1 MRRHFLKIKNKTMK
15 KNILIVSLIISFLI
29 ITVFPA
35 RSLSQI
41 YPPDGVR
48 MPGAWNG
55 WTNTAG
61 MGGSFDLQRISSGTL
76 RWQTIFQYTGTTG
89 SQEFKFVST
98 SFSDPWGNQWAA
110 NTNVGLNSLQ
120 DFTYGTPSDPN
131 NSITV
136 TQNKWYTVV
145 FEDSGYEN
153 TKAVFMETDS
163 QPVNITAVGQTPPLV
178 EATDNVLITA
188 NLSAS
193 TSAQEI
199 LYLRYTSDDWT
210 SSVAVEMDKSG
221 SQATAT
227 IPAFPSD
234 TRVEYYIFSSVV
246 SGLSSNYDLLTIK
259 FNNNSGS
266 NYHYIVDQEISCG
279 QETSLIT
286 TDPAFPRENAP
297 LTVYFNAEFGNGG
310 LFGYTGDV
318 YAHTGVITNL
328 STSNTDWKYVV
339 TQWGENTPETLL
351 QRLGPNMYSL
361 YIEDIREYYNV
372 PTAEDILKL
381 AFVFRSDEET
391 IDGYYLEHKTSSNS
405 DILIDVYELSLN
417 VKILSPSKREPL
429 VSPSQLIPVCVEALE
444 NETLEL
450 YLNDNLLLT
459 DETSSLTYPLVTS
472 ELTPGT
478 HWIIAK
484 AISGANTVYDST
496 AIYLRGPVV
505 EAPLP
510 AGVINGVNIHEDNS
524 VTFVLHDP
532 AGFKEFAFVIGDFS
546 NWQPNDDNYMKKDPA
561 TNRFWVTISG
571 LEPQKEYAFQYFIDN
586 ELKIACA
593 YSQKILDPWNDRWIS
608 ETAYPNLKSYPFD
621 LTTGIVSVFEI
632 DRNPYQWEIENFIP
646 PAINATQPNLVIYE
660 LLIRD
665 FVESSSILE
674 ATEKLD
680 YLKTLGVNAIE
691 LMPIMEF
698 DGNDSWGYAPNFFF
712 APDKYYGNRHAY
724 KKFIDE
730 CHKRDIAVIL
740 DIVPNHAFGQNPM
753 VMMYFDHDA
762 GSWGQPAANNP
773 WFNPQATHPYSVGYD
788 FNHESPHTREF
799 FKKVFAYWLE
809 EFKVDGFRVDLSKGL
824 TQNNSGDDLG
834 AWSAY
839 DQSRINIL
847 TDYYNHIKS
856 VKPSA
861 YVILE
866 HFANNDEEVVLANGG
881 NLMWGDMN
889 GQFNQNTMGWN
900 SNHDF
905 SWAYFAIRGF
915 TYPNLIPYMESH
927 DEERL
932 MYRNLEYGNTGANTL
947 EGALQR
953 MAAATAMYMTIPG
966 PKMIWQFGELGYD
979 YSINY
984 CPDGTIS
991 GECRTSRKP
1000 VRWDYLDNPDRQRL
1014 FLSYAAMI
1022 KLKTEHEAFRLGTFT
1037 QDLSA
1042 LGKRMWIAHSSMNVS
1057 VSANFSTTG
1066 FNMQPGFQNTGTWYN
1081 YFTGESFE
1089 VTDMGGH
1096 TIYYNPGD
1104 FYVFVNQNL
1113 GKPFFDVGVKVIS
1126 DIDESPIENATI
1138 DFGVAGMR
1146 MSDVNGEGAFV
1157 AMPGDYTLT
1166 VTKFGWETYTQVVT
1180 ISQDLDI
1187 VIRMFEAEMPDVFN
1201 VTFNVD
1207 MSQAEEF
1214 VAGTDKVYISG
1225 IPSWIQPGNDPSL
1238 ELSRIDESLIYTIA
1252 FELEAGDYEY
1262 KYFMNAGW
1270 DGGEWEGEPNR
1281 EITVESDIV
1290 INDVFGVL
1298 DDDDDNSISNF
1309 LDKDDVIIY
1318 PNPTNGIL
1326 YINKPYNSIVLVYD
1340 INGNRLFENYSTDES
1355 IKIDMNNINSGLYFI
1370 KIVSGKNVIVK
1381 KLIKN

>member
-1 MRRHFLKIKNKTMK
+1 MNKLTKLFLLITA
-15 KNILIVSLIISFLI
+15 ILIFSLWPVISN
-29 ITVFPA
+29 
-35 RSLSQI
+35 SQI
-41 YPPDGVR
+41 YVPDGVR

-55 WTNTAG
+55 WTNTTG

-89 SQEFKFVST
+89 AQQFKFVST
-98 SFSDPWGNQWAA
+98 SFSNPWGNQWAA
-110 NTNVGLNSLQ
+110 NTTVGLNSLQ
-120 DFTYGTPSDPN
+120 NFTYGTPSEPN
-131 NSITV
+131 NSISV
-136 TQNKWYTVV
+136 TQNKWYTVI

-153 TKAVFMETDS
+153 TRAVFMETDA
-163 QPVNITAVGQTPPLV
+163 QPVNITAVVQTPPLV
-178 EATDNVLITA
+178 EATDNVLITT

-193 TSAQEI
+193 PSAQEI
-199 LYLRYTSDDWT
+199 IYLRYTTDNWT
-210 SSVAVEMDKSG
+210 SSVAVEMTKSG
-221 SQATAT
+221 NQATAT
-227 IPAFPSD
+227 IPAIPSD

-246 SGLSSNYDLLTIK
+246 SALSSNYDLHTIK

-266 NYHYIVDQEISCG
+266 NYYYVVDQEISCG

-286 TDPAFPRENAP
+286 TDPAFPRENTP

-310 LFGYTGDV
+310 LFGYAGNV

-328 STSNTDWKYVV
+328 SGSNTDWKYVV
-339 TQWGENTPETLL
+339 TQWGENTPETML
-351 QRLGPNMYSL
+351 QRLGPNLYSL
-361 YIEDIREYYNV
+361 YIEDIREYYDV
-372 PTAEDILKL
+372 PAAEDILKL
-381 AFVFRSDEET
+381 AFVFRSDLPT
-391 IDGYYLEHKTSSNS
+391 AGGYYLEHKTSSNS

-429 VSPSQLIPVCVEALE
+429 VSPNQLIPVCVEALE

-450 YLNDNLLLT
+450 YLNDDLLLSDAT
-459 DETSSLTYPLVTS
+459 ASLTYPLVTS

-484 AISGANTVYDST
+484 AISGANAVYDST

-561 TNRFWVTISG
+561 TNRFWVTIVD

-586 ELKIACA
+586 ELKLGCA

-608 ETAYPNLKSYPFD
+608 ETTYPDLKSYPFD

-632 DRNPYQWEIENFIP
+632 DREPYQWEIVNFTP
-646 PAINATQPNLVIYE
+646 SALNATQPNLVIYE

-674 ATEKLD
+674 AIDKLD

-712 APDKYYGNRHAY
+712 APDKYYGTRHAY

-753 VMMYFDHDA
+753 AMMYFDHDA
-762 GSWGQPAANNP
+762 GAWGQPAANNP
-773 WFNPQATHPYSVGYD
+773 WFNAQATHPYSVGYD
-788 FNHESPHTREF
+788 FNHESIHTREF
-799 FKKVFAYWLE
+799 FKRIYAYWLN

-847 TDYYNHIKS
+847 MDYYNHIKS
-856 VKPSA
+856 VKSSA

-866 HFANNDEEVVLANGG
+866 HFANNDEEVVLANAG

-889 GQFNQNTMGWN
+889 VQFNQNTMGWN

-905 SWAYFAIRGF
+905 SWAYFANRGF

-932 MYRNLEYGNTGANTL
+932 MYRNLEYGNSGTNTL
-947 EGALQR
+947 ESGLQR
-953 MAAATAMYMTIPG
+953 MAAAVSMYMTIPG

-991 GECRTSRKP
+991 GDCRTSRKP
-1000 VRWDYLDNPDRQRL
+1000 VRWDYLNNPDRQRL
-1014 FLSYAAMI
+1014 FLTYAAMI
-1022 KLKTEHEAFRLGTFT
+1022 KLKTQHEAFRLGTFS
-1037 QDLSA
+1037 QDLSGM
-1042 LGKRMWIAHSSMNVS
+1042 GKRMWIAHSSMNVV

-1081 YFTGESFE
+1081 YLTGESFQ
-1089 VTDMGGH
+1089 VNDMGGH

-1104 FYVFVNQNL
+1104 FYIFVNQNL
-1113 GKPFFDVGVKVIS
+1113 GKPFFDVAVTVIS
-1126 DIDESPIENATI
+1126 DVDESPIENAKI
-1138 DFGVAGMR
+1138 DLGPAGMR
-1146 MSDVNGEGAFV
+1146 MSDANGEGVFV

-1166 VTKFGWETYTQVVT
+1166 VSKYGWETYINN
-1180 ISQDLDI
+1180 ISIAEDLEI
-1187 VIRMFEAEMPDVFN
+1187 VIRMVEAEMPDTFN

-1207 MSQAEEF
+1207 MSQAGEF
-1214 VAGTDKVYISG
+1214 DAELDKVYISG

-1238 ELSRIDESLIYTIA
+1238 ELSRINESMIYTIA

-1270 DGGEWEGEPNR
+1270 DGGEWAGGPNR
-1281 EITVESDIV
+1281 EITVVADMV

-1298 DDDDDNSISNF
+1298 DDDDPNISDF
-1309 LDKDDVIIY
+1309 LNNVNVVLVY
-1318 PNPTNGIL
+1318 PNPTSGIL
-1326 YINKPYNSIVLVYD
+1326 NISKPSNSIVFIYD
-1340 INGNRLFENYSTDES
+1340 MNGNRLFEKFIPEENTH
-1355 IKIDMNNINSGLYFI
+1355 IDMRMYNSGLYFI

-1381 KLIKN
+1381 KVIKN